1 MKSFIKDII
10 IGVLIVSILILV
22 FTRKK
27 SEPQII
33 TIPNIED
40 EIKEIQVE
48 PISNIDSA
56 IQSLGW

>member
-10 IGVLIVSILILV
+10 IGVLIVTLLILV

-40 EIKEIQVE
+40 EIKEIQAE
-48 PISNIDSA
+48 PIGDIDSA